1 MKKLFLNLL
10 LLISTGLLAQ
20 QSETIALQ
28 WAKQVDYHFD
38 NYSFKIPQFQPEYFE
53 WDATQKKIT
62 FSKFVNI
69 FNLDEAKGTY
79 QAN

>member
-20 QSETIALQ
+20 QSETIVLQ

-38 NYSFKIPQFQPEYFE
+38 NYSFKIPQFQP
-53 WDATQKKIT
+53 
-62 FSKFVNI
+62 
-69 FNLDEAKGTY
+69 
-79 QAN
+79 